1 MRNRFLNGLNICKK
15 FICKEVDVHFGVN
28 LLGEKKPMKKEKT
41 ILNENLA
48 HAIFNFIFRTFGLDK
63 KIAKEILSD
72 PIIQIEIK
80 KMQKSMQTM
89 DDIIKRRHELQ
100 KQRGQI

>member
-15 FICKEVDVHFGVN
+15 FICKEADVHFGVN

-48 HAIFNFIFRTFGLDK
+48 HAILILYLEHLDLTK
-63 KIAKEILSD
+63 K
-72 PIIQIEIK
+72 
-80 KMQKSMQTM
+80 
-89 DDIIKRRHELQ
+89 
-100 KQRGQI
+100 